1 MTRPPTVRSVA
12 GLAASV
18 VVCAMGLAPV
28 AHASDEVAVNGT
40 YTAFSDGRW
49 AQTDQSYHD
58 EASVTQTW
66 TITSTCATYQDCTGH
81 VTSDQGWSA
90 DLVYLSGRWKVSHT
104 VDNWA
109 TCADGTTAPGEQA
122 FTFWR
127 GYPDPALLGWDQTI
141 APSGACGKNQWLN
154 VTMPFR
160 LTPVG

>member
-81 VTSDQGWSA
+81 VTERPGLECGPGLPQRPVESQ
-90 DLVYLSGRWKVSHT
+90 SH
-104 VDNWA
+104 
-109 TCADGTTAPGEQA
+109 
-122 FTFWR
+122 R
-127 GYPDPALLGWDQTI
+127 
-141 APSGACGKNQWLN
+141 
-154 VTMPFR
+154 
-160 LTPVG
+160 